1 MKGRIKMDCKHG
13 RLKTIS
19 KKGETR
25 LFCMDCGAE
34 LDISLLTRQ
43 NKPGKAASYPA
54 PGKSAEKKTR
64 AKKAEKP
71 AEK

>member
-1 MKGRIKMDCKHG
+1 MNCKHE
-13 RLKTIS
+13 RLKTIG

-34 LDISLLTRQ
+34 LDIALLTGQ
-43 NKPGKAASYPA
+43 KQAEKPASDLA
-54 PGKSAEKKTR
+54 PGKSPEKKTR

>member
-1 MKGRIKMDCKHG
+1 MNCKHE
-13 RLKTIS
+13 RLKTIG

-34 LDISLLTRQ
+34 LDIALLTGQ
-43 NKPGKAASYPA
+43 NKPGKAASDPA
-54 PGKSAEKKTR
+54 PGKSPEKKTR

>member
-25 LFCMDCGAE
+25 LFCLDCGAE
-34 LDISLLTRQ
+34 LDISLLTGQ
-43 NKPGKAASYPA
+43 KQAEKPA
-54 PGKSAEKKTR
+54 PDPSAGKSPEKKTR
-64 AKKAEKP
+64 AKKAQKSE
-71 AEK
+71 E